1 MSEYAVIL
9 ACYSP
14 RATWRW
20 WKRVLLGGLGLVSVD
35 GLIFASEAGSRAI
48 AVEEADRKIIER
60 CLIWKNGVK
69 LDDRILTSAFCPW
82 GLHLVD
88 VIQGGS
94 QIGLCYGY
102 SPLLLLPY
110 ISAKIT
116 PQRPTTSIFRSDQAI
131 PTQHSGN
138 LQCYRTNESKAIDA
152 QKK

>member
-69 LDDRILTSAFCPW
+69 LDDRILTSAFCP
-82 GLHLVD
+82 
-88 VIQGGS
+88 
-94 QIGLCYGY
+94 
-102 SPLLLLPY
+102 
-110 ISAKIT
+110 
-116 PQRPTTSIFRSDQAI
+116 
-131 PTQHSGN
+131 
-138 LQCYRTNESKAIDA
+138 
-152 QKK
+152 